1 MIFNLIEN
9 RIMHYTDDGNFVKDV
24 EIGFNENKKIL
35 AIESDEF
42 TNSVYSLWKKS
53 GVIQIDEI
61 DIYDGTIKESF
72 QIKNYR
78 NPEKIR
84 ISDDNVY
91 FLYND
96 INSNKKLVKIP
107 LQQLIAL

>member
-1 MIFNLIEN
+1 
-9 RIMHYTDDGNFVKDV
+9 MHYTDDGNFVKDV